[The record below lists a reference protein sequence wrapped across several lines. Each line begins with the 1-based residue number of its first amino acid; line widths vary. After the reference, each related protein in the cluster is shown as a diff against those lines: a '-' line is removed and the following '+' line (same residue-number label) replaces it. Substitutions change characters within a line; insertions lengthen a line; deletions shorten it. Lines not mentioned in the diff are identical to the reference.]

1 MRIMTV
7 VTAGL
12 LTLGTVAVSRA
23 EAQRFP
29 GFGGVEGRVGAALPD
44 ELDTGFGAAADLDL
58 GYFLFPQLRSVI
70 GFDYFS
76 AGVTD
81 RAFGGGTTASGSLSA
96 IGGRLG
102 LRFDLSGMGA
112 LQPYGIAALTGHNVT
127 VAGDDARQDSLLDR
141 EFGGFVVG
149 ASLGA
154 GLTYAL
160 NEPQT
165 VRVVAEARRGWSANV
180 SHFAVDIGLRIVPRG
195 ARTYEPVIQDPRDR
209 RVAAEREAEERR
221 AERERR
227 EAEERRAERERV
239 EEEEEA
245 RRAEQERRERMTE
258 EERRR
263 AELETQE
270 ARTEAERAAE
280 ARREAEAE
288 AARARQEAEAARTE
302 AEAARQQTRE
312 AEERLYQSLQN
323 LNRLMTN
330 VTEIRET
337 ERGLS
342 VVLGQGL
349 FGVGQSELSS
359 RAREEV
365 GRIAAVLSQYPEH
378 RIAVEGH
385 TDATGSLELN
395 QRLSEQRAAAVRA
408 ALVATGIDPGRVDTV
423 GHGPRLPIADNA
435 TAEGRAQNRRVEI
448 VILGA
453 RRPGA

>member
-1 MRIMTV
+1 MRNMTL

-12 LTLGTVAVSRA
+12 LVLGTVAVSPA
-23 EAQRFP
+23 DAQRFP
-29 GFGGVEGRVGAALPD
+29 GFGGVEGRVGLALPD

-58 GYFLFPQLRSVI
+58 GYVFFPQLRSVI
-70 GFDYFS
+70 GFDYFR

-81 RAFGGGTTASGSLSA
+81 RAFGTDRASGSLSA

-112 LQPYGIAALTGHNVT
+112 LQPYGIAALTGHDVT
-127 VAGDDARQDSLLDR
+127 VEGDTEPQDVLLDR
-141 EFGGFVVG
+141 EYGGFVVG
-149 ASLGA
+149 ASVGA

-165 VRVVAEARRGWSANV
+165 FRVVAEARRGWSANV
-180 SHFAVDIGLRIVPRG
+180 SHFAIDIGLRIVPRG
-195 ARTYEPVIQDPRDR
+195 ARAYDPVLRDPRDR
-209 RVAAEREAEERR
+209 RMEAEAEERR

-227 EAEERRAERERV
+227 EAAERRAERERV
-239 EEEEEA
+239 EEAEEEEA
-245 RRAEQERRERMTE
+245 RRAEEERRERMTE
-258 EERRR
+258 EQRRR
-263 AELETQE
+263 AELETEE
-270 ARTEAERAAE
+270 ARTEAERAAA

-288 AARARQEAEAARTE
+288 AAGAREEAEAARAE
-302 AEAARQQTRE
+302 AEDARRQTRE
-312 AEERLYQSLQN
+312 AEEQLYQSLQN

-349 FGVGQSELSS
+349 FGVGQSELSA

-365 GRIAAVLSQYPEH
+365 GRIAAVLSQYPQH

-385 TDATGSLELN
+385 TDATGSLEAN
-395 QRLSEQRAAAVRA
+395 QRLSEQRAASVRA
-408 ALVATGIDPGRVDTV
+408 ALVATGIDPGRVETV

-435 TAEGRAQNRRVEI
+435 TADGRSQNRRVEI

-453 RRPGA
+453 SRPGA